1 MLQLLP
7 DSNNVSH
14 VANSLLMLP
23 PFWSMMASFIAN
35 SILSY
40 HVMHLSTKRIT
51 HLIMA
56 MAEQAHALELDFRDI
71 PELQQFVI
79 DSVQPTGRELGI
91 GAFGSVEEVEI
102 PGATCAA
109 KRIHEILLRMGSV
122 DAIRNITDKFV
133 QECRLMSSLHHP
145 HIVQFLGVC
154 FLPGSRLPMLVMERL
169 MMSLGDLLDSNSNIS
184 LATKRSILH
193 DVARGLTYLHSHTPP
208 IIHRD
213 LTAKNILLNSAMVA
227 KLADLGVARIVD
239 IQPGRLAATM
249 TQTPGTAVYMPPE
262 ALEPNAQYD
271 TTIDVFSFGNL
282 GLYTLT
288 QIFPE
293 LKAPSYID
301 PDGYFVG
308 RTEVE
313 RRIDYIQQIQ
323 QKFGHQHL
331 LVIMI
336 ERCLHN
342 NPRQRPTVSH
352 ILQTLER
359 AKAEIPDRYG
369 LLSRI
374 EMEQVLEQRE
384 EEIVQLQQEVGS
396 LQQQVGSF
404 CLEVESLQQQLECQQ
419 RHVESKGQQLLS
431 EILSQ
436 KLELQSKD
444 RELQSKDRNL
454 QSKDQDLQSKCQ
466 ELQSKDQ
473 ELQSKCRELQ
483 FKDQDLQSKCRE
495 LLSKD
500 QELQS
505 KCRELQSKDQELQ
518 SKDQE
523 LQSKNHQ
530 LDKKKWELELNNRK
544 LQYKHQQLQSQLV
557 EIRNLRVSTSG
568 VYIRSL

>member
-1 MLQLLP
+1 
-7 DSNNVSH
+7 
-14 VANSLLMLP
+14 
-23 PFWSMMASFIAN
+23 
-35 SILSY
+35 
-40 HVMHLSTKRIT
+40 
-51 HLIMA
+51 
-56 MAEQAHALELDFRDI
+56 
-71 PELQQFVI
+71 
-79 DSVQPTGRELGI
+79 
-91 GAFGSVEEVEI
+91 
-102 PGATCAA
+102 
-109 KRIHEILLRMGSV
+109 
-122 DAIRNITDKFV
+122 
-133 QECRLMSSLHHP
+133 
-145 HIVQFLGVC
+145 
-154 FLPGSRLPMLVMERL
+154 
-169 MMSLGDLLDSNSNIS
+169 MMSLGDLLDSNPNIS

-282 GLYTLT
+282 ALYTLT

-352 ILQTLER
+352 ILQMLER

-396 LQQQVGSF
+396 LQQQVRSF

-419 RHVESKGQQLLS
+419 RHVESKEQQLLS

-444 RELQSKDRNL
+444 RELQSKDQNL

-483 FKDQDLQSKCRE
+483 SKDQDLQSKCRE